1 LLKVVLPE
9 IPQATLAANIPQVDV
24 NAVVGQGLD
33 VETESGCNVV
43 YFTTWFIGVFVLGKA
58 TDLVRDGALA
68 SIVKAENQQS
78 HFLGLHF
85 AFFDYGKETHLSDQD
100 SSPVAAMADHQLNGA
115 QTASGTT
122 ATMQTD
128 GTAGECNP
136 TACLEKYKH
145 ILAWQNPV
153 RTSAVLLFLVVF
165 TCTKFTQ
172 PIWSAMLRGT
182 LIMLLACATA
192 KIASIKFDRANDFL
206 DVFARFRGSHLEELV
221 SRANKCQ
228 MCMMKSIL
236 DVLTMQNPIKAA
248 VWATALFI
256 TLQMVTETLLL
267 VVTLVMILFLF
278 AMYPVSKRLGIDAE
292 PMLKQCVKTLSGAMC
307 SLSRSAG
314 LAAGG
319 AANAKKD

>member
-1 LLKVVLPE
+1 MGGVLSSDLLMTNDMAPGGTITEAVSGEHAVSPAEVPQQQPE
-9 IPQATLAANIPQVDV
+9 SDRPAAANQTMADSS
-24 NAVVGQGLD
+24 ASSSSSSD
-33 VETESGCNVV
+33 SGSTGPSN
-43 YFTTWFIGVFVLGKA
+43 KA
-58 TDLVRDGALA
+58 TNQDQVCP
-68 SIVKAENQQS
+68 SNKAPSQDQVFPSNKAPGQDQGVE
-78 HFLGLHF
+78 
-85 AFFDYGKETHLSDQD
+85 HLLTQ
-100 SSPVAAMADHQLNGA
+100 
-115 QTASGTT
+115 
-122 ATMQTD
+122 
-128 GTAGECNP
+128 
-136 TACLEKYKH
+136 YKH

-307 SLSRSAG
+307 SLSRSVG